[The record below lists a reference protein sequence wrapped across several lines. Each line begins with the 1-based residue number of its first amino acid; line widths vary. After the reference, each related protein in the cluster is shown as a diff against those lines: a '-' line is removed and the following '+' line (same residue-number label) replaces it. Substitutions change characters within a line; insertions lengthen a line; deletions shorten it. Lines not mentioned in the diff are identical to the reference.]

1 MKLVWSASQ
10 IKGARSYQEDF
21 FGIVEGSIFHFVND
35 EHQVGDKALPSGSYL
50 FIMAD
55 GMGGMGHGDEAA
67 SLVTTNFAK
76 YFLSKFN
83 PNGNFVDQLRSSL
96 SYANKQ
102 LADHVE
108 KNKAKQGMGCTVIA
122 SFVDVK
128 KGTIDYISVG
138 DSPIWRVRG
147 RNISRINQIHSW
159 GHQAERIWETQRQ
172 NDPNITLEYIRG
184 LNNPDHLVSAVSGT
198 DITLVDQQSDR
209 LEEGDVYIIASDGL
223 EVLQESELVDSIAF
237 EEFDSNKAEQK
248 LDYAVDQLMKR
259 VDMRNNPKQDNTTAI
274 AIAAFPAK
282 QGAMRFVSNT
292 IASISALKAHGDE
305 ESGKKRLPVIEI
317 GAIILMLAVI
327 GFIALD
333 LGLFGGSD
341 DEEQQSSQQE
351 ISDTQYS
358 TATGDDDASASTAA
372 MQGTQSEPSIGT
384 SDDDSNTEEA
394 DPTQETIAASK
405 RALDEA
411 IQSDSVR
418 ALNLYINQFKD
429 ESLAEIQNHV
439 ANAKE
444 VMSRLHN
451 QRELVRAFLEF
462 TKEIG
467 LDNADLRE
475 PKDATEKL
483 SEGELNLWNQQL
495 VKYNIGASLGFN
507 DQTLRALKAAWQEEQ
522 ERIKEE
528 ELQRQRLASEQDAW
542 SRAQQEDSIEAY
554 EKYLNEYS
562 NGEHA
567 GEAELL
573 VKALTDDEN
582 AWKKAQNENKLW
594 AYNEYIDNYSQ
605 GKYLTQAQQKRQEIL
620 DWKVSDALTKLTD
633 IENSTNVENQINS
646 LDSFEKEY
654 SEDQEI
660 WEQLKDRFDPLLR
673 RLLKERGL
681 LKRWNN
687 GISDST
693 SPNELRDFLEEVKGT
708 PLEDSVAK
716 KLAEIALVELTF
728 KLSFSR
734 PRDNNISLFAR
745 ISGISEKPLTLV
757 FINAQGK
764 RTYSV
769 DLKVAAVPNITFKY
783 KLDLTSVSSAFVQVP
798 DNVESGWRD
807 FLNQFYLI
815 GEENLLDVSFSENQ
829 GTEDD
834 PITLSIKRNNG

>member
-35 EHQVGDKALPSGSYL
+35 KHQVGDKALPSGSYL

-305 ESGKKRLPVIEI
+305 ESGKKRLPFIEI
-317 GAIILMLAVI
+317 GAIIVMLAVI

-333 LGLFGGSD
+333 LGLLGGSD
-341 DEEQQSSQQE
+341 DEVHQSSQQE

-372 MQGTQSEPSIGT
+372 IQGTQSEPSIGT
-384 SDDDSNTEEA
+384 SDNDSNTEEA

-411 IQSDSVR
+411 IQSDSVS

-451 QRELVRAFLEF
+451 ERELVRAFLEF

-467 LDNADLRE
+467 LENAALRE
-475 PKDATEKL
+475 TKEATEKL
-483 SEGELNLWNQQL
+483 SEGELNLWNEQL
-495 VKYNIGASLGFN
+495 VKYDIDASLGFN

-522 ERIKEE
+522 ERIKQE

-554 EKYLNEYS
+554 KRYIEEFPKASNSQDAQRALDILTSDLDAWNSANEKDSGRLKALRDYVTRNSRGKYIERAQEEINKIIKWQMTQANEAFADITSGNSVEIKLEELKKFEGDYGAKEEVWKAFS
-562 NGEHA
+562 DRYT
-567 GEAELL
+567 ELL
-573 VKALTDDEN
+573 KDLITEKKLMNDWENIYSKEEDISALKAFLEQAKDSPYETVARDRLESLSVDDLHIEVTFIRWRELLGPMANAQEKSLELIIRGTDDVDMVIPIE
-582 AWKKAQNENKLW
+582 WE
-594 AYNEYIDNYSQ
+594 
-605 GKYLTQAQQKRQEIL
+605 QQKTKTIVQNIDKSNFSEAFIKL
-620 DWKVSDALTKLTD
+620 PEDVSEDWKDFVDKY
-633 IENSTNVENQINS
+633 
-646 LDSFEKEY
+646 Y
-654 SEDQEI
+654 SI
-660 WEQLKDRFDPLLR
+660 
-673 RLLKERGL
+673 G
-681 LKRWNN
+681 
-687 GISDST
+687 S
-693 SPNELRDFLEEVKGT
+693 
-708 PLEDSVAK
+708 
-716 KLAEIALVELTF
+716 
-728 KLSFSR
+728 
-734 PRDNNISLFAR
+734 
-745 ISGISEKPLTLV
+745 
-757 FINAQGK
+757 
-764 RTYSV
+764 
-769 DLKVAAVPNITFKY
+769 
-783 KLDLTSVSSAFVQVP
+783 SSATLI
-798 DNVESGWRD
+798 D
-807 FLNQFYLI
+807 FSQYD
-815 GEENLLDVSFSENQ
+815 GSADS
-829 GTEDD
+829 
-834 PITLSIKRNNG
+834 PIKISIQRK